1 MVSPLTVLLVFLQLG
16 LTSFGGPVA
25 HLGYFRTEFVERR
38 RWLDEAAYA
47 DLIAL
52 CQFLPGPASSQ
63 VGIAIGTIRAGFLG
77 GLAAWLGFT
86 LPSAFM
92 MIGVAYGVTV
102 LGDPASGWLR
112 GLKVVVVAV
121 VAQAVWQMAQRL
133 CPDRFRASFAIAAA
147 IILLLWPDA
156 LVQLLVIGLGGLAGW
171 RLLKVAS
178 TNGAILPS
186 PITPRAGIGF
196 AALFAGLLG
205 GSLLATL
212 SNDATLTL
220 LAGMV
225 RSGSL
230 VFGGG
235 HVVLPLLETVT
246 VGAGVMDADTFIAGY
261 GAAQA
266 VPGPLFTFSAYL
278 GAVAAVPPGGWLGGV
293 LALIAIFLP
302 SFLLVWA
309 ALPFWAALRAQP
321 AAQAALA
328 GINAAVVGI
337 LLAALYQPVIT
348 SAIRG
353 PVDVALALS
362 AFAALHVWRAP
373 PWAVVVV
380 WAVIGG
386 LGG

>member
-1 MVSPLTVLLVFLQLG
+1 MSPLTVFLVFLRLG

-38 RWLDEAAYA
+38 QWLDEAAYA

-77 GLAAWLGFT
+77 GLTAWLGFT
-86 LPSAFM
+86 LPSALI

-121 VAQAVWQMAQRL
+121 VAQAVWQMSQRL
-133 CPDRFRASFAIAAA
+133 CPDRLRASFAIAAA
-147 IILLLWPDA
+147 IVLLLWPDA

-178 TNGAILPS
+178 TNGANFLS
-186 PITPRAGIGF
+186 PITPRVGIGF
-196 AALFAGLLG
+196 AALFAVLLG

-212 SNDATLTL
+212 SDDATLTL

-246 VGAGVMDADTFIAGY
+246 VGAGLMNADTFITGY

-278 GAVAAVPPGGWLGGV
+278 GAVAAAPPGGWLGGV

-328 GINAAVVGI
+328 GINAVVVGI

-348 SAIRG
+348 NAIRG

-373 PWAVVVV
+373 PWAVVVG

-386 LGG
+386 LAG

>member
-1 MVSPLTVLLVFLQLG
+1 MHYAPLTVFLAFLRLG

-25 HLGYFRTEFVERR
+25 HLGYFRADLVARR
-38 RWLDEAAYA
+38 RWLDEATYA

-63 VGIAIGTIRAGFLG
+63 VGIAIGTIRAGMLG
-77 GLAAWLGFT
+77 GIAAWLGFT
-86 LPSAFM
+86 LPSALM
-92 MIGVAYGVTV
+92 MIGFAYGVA
-102 LGDPASGWLR
+102 LIGDPASGWLR

-133 CPDRFRASFAIAAA
+133 CPDRLRASMAIGAA
-147 IILLLWPDA
+147 ILLLIWPDP
-156 LVQLLVIGLGGLAGW
+156 LLQVLVIGLGGLAGW
-171 RLLKVAS
+171 RWLRAQINASAVA
-178 TNGAILPS
+178 PS
-186 PITPRAGIGF
+186 PVSPRTGMIF
-196 AALFAGLLG
+196 ALLFALLLG
-205 GSLLATL
+205 GSVWATL
-212 SNDATLTL
+212 SADATLAL
-220 LAGMV
+220 LAGMF
-225 RSGSL
+225 RTGSL

-235 HVVLPLLETVT
+235 HVVLPLLEQV
-246 VGAGVMDADTFIAGY
+246 VVEPGWVDPETFIAGY

-266 VPGPLFTFSAYL
+266 VPGPLFSFSAYL
-278 GAVAAVPPGGWLGGV
+278 GAVFGGWIGGL

-353 PVDVALALS
+353 PLDVALALS
-362 AFAALHVWRAP
+362 AFAALQFWQAP
-373 PWAVVVV
+373 PWAVVVAC
-380 WAVIGG
+380 AVVGG
-386 LGG
+386 VMM